1 MGLDSGDPR
10 GRGEMGFL
18 EAGDVVD
25 LMRGY
30 GGGTWSSFLKSGLV
44 VTCGFEERY
53 DICTFLMVSGF
64 NFQSSSTR
72 ANESCKKA

>member
-44 VTCGFEERY
+44 VNVA
-53 DICTFLMVSGF
+53 L
-64 NFQSSSTR
+64 
-72 ANESCKKA
+72 KKDMTYVLF